1 MTLQEYE
8 NQINQYH
15 QSAKRLHADPWLFLS
30 ILRPHLLLAIDIS
43 FDEVSDFS
51 VICPF
56 IR

>member
-1 MTLQEYE
+1 MKR
-8 NQINQYH
+8 IHQYH
-15 QSAKRLHADPWLFLS
+15 QSAKRLHADPRLFLS

-43 FDEVSDFS
+43 FNEVIDFS

>member
-1 MTLQEYE
+1 MK
-8 NQINQYH
+8 QIHQYH
-15 QSAKRLHADPWLFLS
+15 QSAKRLHADPRLFLS

-43 FDEVSDFS
+43 FNEVIDFS

>member
-1 MTLQEYE
+1 MK
-8 NQINQYH
+8 QIHQYH

-43 FDEVSDFS
+43 FNEVSDFS